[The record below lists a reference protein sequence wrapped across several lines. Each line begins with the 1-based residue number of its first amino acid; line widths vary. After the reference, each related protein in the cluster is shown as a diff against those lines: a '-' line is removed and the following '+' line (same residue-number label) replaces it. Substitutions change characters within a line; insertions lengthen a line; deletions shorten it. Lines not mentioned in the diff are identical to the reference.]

1 MIVVTERRVSMATR
15 TQAQVTSFGGVD
27 TVALV
32 SSPAPHPGR
41 RHVLVRV
48 THASVGST
56 DLLARRGGY
65 LLQPLPGFTLG
76 YDFVG
81 VLETTTDVSDR
92 LGLRVGD
99 RVAGCLPRMGAHTTR
114 LVLDPT
120 LLVAV
125 PDALPSASAATA
137 PLDLLTAGVALQLA
151 QVQPGGSIL
160 IQGVTGAVG
169 VLAAELAGVGGLRVF
184 GTASARSRAGAQGLG
199 VTFADYTDPQWPQKV
214 RDASAGGV
222 DAAIDHTGSPVVK
235 EAVAPTGTLVHT
247 AFVGRTGQE
256 RPDTAAGAL
265 SSSVHRWAHPRER
278 VCSVP
283 LFVAMERRAYRAM
296 LTDGLRMLAEGELA
310 LPDAVVVPL
319 GNVWEAHRLAEH
331 PEPRSKVVLEMPE
344 ID

>member
-1 MIVVTERRVSMATR
+1 MATR
-15 TQAQVTSFGGVD
+15 TRAQVTAFGGVD
-27 TVALV
+27 TVALA
-32 SSPAPHPGR
+32 SSPVPHPGR
-41 RHVLVRV
+41 RQVLVRV

-99 RVAGCLPRMGAHTTR
+99 RIAGCLPRMGAHTTF

-125 PDALPSASAATA
+125 PDTLPSASAATA
-137 PLDLLTAGVALQLA
+137 PLDLLTAGLALRLA
-151 QVQPGGSIL
+151 RVQPGGSIL

-169 VLAAELAGVGGLRVF
+169 VFAAELAGAGALRVF
-184 GTASARSRAGAQGLG
+184 GTASARSRDSAKGLG
-199 VTFADYTDPQWPQKV
+199 VTFADYSDPRWPQKV
-214 RDASAGGV
+214 REASGGGV

-235 EAVAPTGTLVHT
+235 KAVAPTGTLVHT
-247 AFVGRTGQE
+247 AFVGTAGQE
-256 RPDTAAGAL
+256 RRDTAAGGFT
-265 SSSVHRWAHPRER
+265 SSVHRWAHPRER

-283 LFVAMERRAYRAM
+283 LFVATKRREYRAM
-296 LTDGLRMLAEGELA
+296 LADGLRMLAEGELTA
-310 LPDAVVVPL
+310 PDAVAVAF

-331 PEPRSKVVLEMPE
+331 PEPRSKVVLEMTE
-344 ID
+344 TDEK